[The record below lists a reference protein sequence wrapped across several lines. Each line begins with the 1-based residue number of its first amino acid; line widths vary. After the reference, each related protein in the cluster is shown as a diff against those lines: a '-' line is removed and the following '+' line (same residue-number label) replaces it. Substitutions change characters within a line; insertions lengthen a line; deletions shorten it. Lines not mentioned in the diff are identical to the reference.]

1 MSEYN
6 KKIDGYENI
15 SMDNILLSNEEL
27 QNHSINIAKKHRV
40 SEKYTSCRSLL
51 SRLNNNYKVIYKL
64 YKHLNEIDED
74 KENLSGA
81 SKWLLDNFYKLEEE
95 VKFVRQEVDKD
106 KFLELNVLANGIF
119 EGFPRVYDILF
130 ELVSHTDAKLDEG
143 VIIEFIKSYQKY
155 SILSIAE
162 IWSLSIVIRCC
173 LVENIRNICELVYKD
188 QLKYENIKG
197 LDMNNEELMNFIRK
211 ETNKENKIDFF
222 YIEYLMKKMRSEEY
236 DSGKIKSFI
245 EQNLF
250 EYNITLDEI
259 IEFQHREQAYRQ
271 MAMGNSIMSLNQVS
285 KLNWI
290 SVFES
295 LSVVEKILK
304 DDPCGIYNKMD
315 FESRDYYRS
324 KIEKISKRYNIPEF
338 TISKKAIEL
347 SNRTDDENNKLN
359 HVGYYIVGNGITEL
373 LSCFG
378 YNDRSN
384 KNTKYPYVIYFL
396 PIVIITWILTLLMTM
411 YCYKMSNNVYASL
424 LVLIFSYIPSSTIA
438 INIVNWIVTH
448 NIEPNFL
455 PKLEYINGIDENAST
470 MVVIP
475 TLVTNEK
482 SVDELIDKLEV
493 YYNSNKEDNIYFCI
507 AADFKDSKQEHTE
520 QDNIIIEKAFKKVSK
535 LNEKYK
541 KGDMFFYFHRH
552 RQYSKHEDKWMG
564 WERKRG
570 ALVEL
575 NELLKGSNNTSYS
588 MISSDISHIQNK
600 IKYIITIDA
609 DTNLVMDSAK
619 KLIGTITHPLNK
631 AILSKTRDRVIE
643 GYGIIQPR
651 IGLDIDS
658 TGKSMFTKIF
668 AGQGGIDSY
677 TTAISDVYQDLFFEG
692 IFTGKGIYNLDVFDE
707 VLKRAIP
714 ENCVLSHDLL
724 EGCYIRTGL
733 ATDIELIDS
742 YPSNYSS
749 FCMRLHRWIRGDWQ
763 LLRWLFSKN
772 PLSLLSK
779 WKIKDNLRR
788 SLDPVSTLILIVL
801 GITILPGYW
810 WIWVGFSVFALVLP
824 IILECINCIVCKY
837 YKNITTKMNSDLIYG
852 CKGLLYQALILFVFL
867 PYNAYLMIDAIT
879 RTLYRMCISK
889 KKLLEWTT
897 AADAEK
903 KIKNDMN
910 GYVNTMQVSIYI
922 SVITFAI
929 VYMLSPANI
938 VYALLICLL
947 WVIAPVIACKISE
960 QIEID
965 MEIDINKEDR
975 LLIRRIAKKTWLYYE
990 DFAGKDQNYLP
1001 ADNFQENPYNGVAE
1015 RTSPTNIG
1023 FLLIS
1028 IMSARDLGYISTT
1041 TMLNKINNTLESIQK
1056 LETYEGHLFN
1066 WYDTKS
1072 LNVLFPRYVST
1083 VDSGNFVGYIMTLK
1097 QGLLEY
1103 INKPIV
1109 DKSILEGIRDSI
1121 IACDHEYKDI
1131 EFIIEKENLCMNDF
1145 EKLFV
1150 DLILNEDFYSDIDL
1164 NICDFIKSIIYD
1176 INAVLLNDYHRNCL
1190 NDIADE
1196 YRSDS
1201 LNKLVYEVNINTNML
1216 RLREVYKNILKEIH
1230 DIKIQNEN
1238 ISSCEM
1244 KKVIVLKD
1252 VISNL
1257 IDNID
1262 GFEDKII
1269 DLTKIID
1276 TIVDNTDFTK
1286 LYDFEKDLFSI
1297 GYDIDSN
1304 KLTNSYYDL
1313 LASEAR
1319 LTSYIAVAKKQ
1330 IPQKHWFKLGRSL
1343 SIVDGYR
1350 GLVSWTATMFEYFMP
1365 PLIMKNYSNSLLDE
1379 TYNTVIRAQK
1389 KYGIERDVPWGT
1401 SESGYYKFDMDLNYQ
1416 YKAFGVPDLGL
1427 KRGLSKDM
1435 VVSPYSTVL
1444 ALSFDA
1450 NDCMKNI
1457 KRLINMGMEGKYGLY
1472 EAVDFTGDR
1481 ITLDKENAIVESF
1494 MAHHQGMSFVAIN
1507 NYLNSNI
1514 MQRRF
1519 HADPAVKGAEM
1530 LLQEKIPVR
1539 SIITKEY
1546 KENIK
1551 PLEKS
1556 KNIDNQVIR
1565 EYDDLNYDIPRC
1577 HILSNGKCLSMVT
1590 DSGVGYIKKN
1600 KLQVSRWRED
1610 LVTGNYGVYIFVKN
1624 LNNNDVFSTTY
1635 KPIDTKPD
1643 YYKVKFYQD
1652 KVEFIRKDNDII
1664 TNTKIVVSTEDD
1676 AEIRKVT
1683 ITNNSNESVM
1693 IELTSYLET
1702 VLIDQAADI
1711 AHPAFT
1717 NLFIRTK
1724 PVLEYESIICSRR
1737 PRSEGEQKLWMAHT
1751 ISTKADTIGNLE
1763 YETNRDNFIGRAN
1776 NIKNPKALN
1785 QPLSNTWG
1793 AVLDPIMSL
1802 RKKVDIKAHCSV
1814 DVFFTTSIGNN
1825 MDDILSSVKKY
1836 HDTSCMDRIFELAN
1850 IRSQVES
1857 SYLNF
1862 DEEEITTYQDMISHI
1877 LFLSPSK
1884 RKYQDIMKNNIKAQ
1898 HSLWAYGIS
1907 GDIPIVLVS
1916 IKNEEEIDIVKQV
1929 LNAHEYF
1936 RMKGL
1941 VVDVVILNEDESN
1954 YLQPLQNIIIET
1966 VRSKYGYDLIDK
1978 PGGIFIR
1985 SVNKI
1990 PKEDQILF
1998 YSAARIVLKSGCE
2011 SIKSQLD
2018 YEDCD
2023 YQIEEKIFNE
2033 DNIEYESLDE
2043 DLDLDYFNGYGGF
2056 DKKNK
2061 EYVIRIKEDISTPL
2075 PWINVV
2081 SNKKFGFQVSENGS
2095 GFTWSENSRENK
2107 LTLWSN
2113 DPVID
2118 PSSEAIYIRDDNSGR
2133 IWTTTPLPIRE
2144 RESYTV
2150 HHGHGY
2156 SKFVHDSN
2164 GIQQELVMFVPN
2176 DDSIKISIIK
2186 LKNKSN
2192 SKRKLTLTNYIRP
2205 VMGVSDQTM
2214 QKHVITDM
2222 NEDVMIIKNPYNPDF
2237 SSRVSYMACS
2247 EKVNSYTGDRLEF
2260 LGFNGELKNPA
2271 SLKRKS
2277 LSNTVGAGFDPCA
2290 CIQTCI
2296 ELDLNEEKEVVFLL
2310 GQENDIQNISYM
2322 VDKYTDV
2329 SESKNALDDSIEM
2342 WDDVLGKIQ
2351 VKTPDLSM
2359 DLMINNWLS
2368 YQNICCRIWAR
2379 SAFYQSGGAYGF
2391 RDQLQDSMNALNLIP
2406 DQTREQIL
2414 LHCAHQFVE
2423 GDVQHWWHPGSDD
2436 KGIRTK
2442 FSDDLL
2448 WLPYATIEYI
2458 KNTGDYSILE
2468 ESVHFLEED
2477 ELKEEDERYGVP
2489 RVSEEKASVYNHCI
2503 RSIERSLK
2511 FGEHGIPLMGSGDW
2525 NDGMSTVGNK
2535 GKGESV
2541 WLGWFLYTILGD
2553 FSKICEKM
2561 NDLDV
2566 QKKYND
2572 HAKNILNSIEEN
2584 AWDGKWYKRAYFD
2597 DGTPLGSIENSE
2609 CIIDSLAQSWAVIS
2623 NGADE
2628 IRKEEAM
2635 ESLNK
2640 YLIKEDEGMILLFTP
2655 PFDEGNMNPGYIK
2668 GYVPGVR
2675 ENGGQYTH
2683 AATWVIKAYAMM
2695 GKGDKAWKLYSS
2707 INPINHTRTS
2717 KECLKY
2723 KVEPYVMAADVYS
2736 TNSHIGR
2743 GGWTWYTG
2751 TAGWMYKVG
2760 IEDILGLKK
2769 YGDEI
2774 VIDPCIPKDWE
2785 GYFIEYKHGKS
2796 KYNISIKNPDKVNK
2810 NVKYIAIDGNKN
2822 NSNKLKLIDDNKEHD
2837 VEVILG

>member
-27 QNHSINIAKKHRV
+27 QNHCMNIAKKHIV
-40 SEKYTSCRSLL
+40 SEKYTSCKSLL
-51 SRLNNNYKVIYKL
+51 PRLNNNYNVISKL
-64 YKHLNEIDED
+64 YKHLNEIDE
-74 KENLSGA
+74 ERVNLSGA
-81 SKWLLDNFYKLEEE
+81 SNWLLDNFYKLEEE

-106 KFLELNVLANGIF
+106 RFLELNILANGIF

-130 ELVSHTDAKLDEG
+130 ELVSHTDAKLDEN
-143 VIIEFIKSYQKY
+143 VIIEFIKSYQKH
-155 SILSIAE
+155 SILSMAE

-173 LVENIRNICELVYKD
+173 LIEKIRNICELIYKD
-188 QLKYENIKG
+188 QLKYENIKS
-197 LDMNNEELMNFIRK
+197 LNINNEELMNFIRK
-211 ETNKENKIDFF
+211 EINKENKIDFF
-222 YIEYLMKKMRSEEY
+222 YIEYLMKKMRSEDY
-236 DSGKIKSFI
+236 DLGKIKSFI
-245 EQNLF
+245 EQNLS

-259 IEFQHREQAYRQ
+259 IDIQHKEQAYRQ

-304 DDPCGIYNKMD
+304 NDPCSIYIKMD
-315 FESRDYYRS
+315 FESRDYYRR
-324 KIEKISKRYNIPEF
+324 KIEKISKKYNISEF
-338 TISKKAIEL
+338 EISQKAIEL
-347 SNRTDDENNKLN
+347 SNKIDDKDNKLN

-373 LSCFG
+373 LGCFG
-378 YNDRSN
+378 YKDISN

-396 PIVIITWILTLLMTM
+396 PIIMITWILTLLMTM
-411 YCYKMSNNVYASL
+411 YSYKMSSNIYISL
-424 LVLIFSYIPSSTIA
+424 LAFIFSYIPSSTIG
-438 INIVNWIVTH
+438 ISLVNWVVTH
-448 NIEPNFL
+448 NVEPDYL
-455 PKLEYINGIDENAST
+455 PKLEYSNGIGEDAST

-475 TLVTNEK
+475 TLITNEK
-482 SVDELIDKLEV
+482 AVDELIDKLEV

-507 AADFKDSKQEHTE
+507 AGDFKDSKQETTDKDE
-520 QDNIIIEKAFKKVSK
+520 IIVEKAFKKIRK

-541 KGDMFFYFHRH
+541 KGDIFFYFHRH
-552 RQYSKHEDKWMG
+552 RTYSKQENKWMG

-600 IKYIITIDA
+600 IKYVITIDA

-631 AILSKTRDRVIE
+631 AILSKDRNLVVD

-651 IGLDIDS
+651 IGLDIES

-692 IFTGKGIYNLDVFDE
+692 IFTGKGIYDLNVFDE
-707 VLKRAIP
+707 VLKKSIP
-714 ENCVLSHDLL
+714 ENSILSHDLL

-749 FCMRLHRWIRGDWQ
+749 FSMRLHRWIRGDWQ
-763 LLRWLFSKN
+763 LIKWLFSKN
-772 PLSLLSK
+772 PLSTLSK

-788 SLDPVSTLILIVL
+788 SLDCVSTLILIIL
-801 GITILPGYW
+801 GLTILPGYW
-810 WIWVGFSVFALVLP
+810 WCWVGFSVFAFILP
-824 IILECINCIVCKY
+824 IILEFINCIVCKY
-837 YKNITTKMNSDLIYG
+837 YKNITTKTNSDLIYG
-852 CKGLLYQALILFVFL
+852 CRELLYQALILFAFL
-867 PYNAYLMIDAIT
+867 PYQSYLMLDAIS
-879 RTLYRMCISK
+879 RTLYRVFVSK
-889 KKLLEWTT
+889 SNLLEWTT

-910 GYVNTMQVSIYI
+910 SYLKRMQVCIYV
-922 SVITFAI
+922 SVITFGL
-929 VYMLSPANI
+929 VYILNPTNI
-938 VYALLICLL
+938 IYAFLICLL
-947 WVIAPVIACKISE
+947 WFISPFIAYKISE
-960 QIEID
+960 QID
-965 MEIDINKEDR
+965 RNTKIDIDKEDR
-975 LLIRRIAKKTWLYYE
+975 ILIRKIARKTWLYYE
-990 DFAGKDQNYLP
+990 KFAGKDQNYLP
-1001 ADNFQENPYNGVAE
+1001 ADNFQENPYNGVAK

-1041 TMLNKINNTLESIQK
+1041 TMLNKITNTLETINK
-1056 LETYEGHLFN
+1056 LEKYEGHLFN
-1066 WYDTKS
+1066 WYDNKN
-1072 LNVLFPRYVST
+1072 LNVLLPRYIST
-1083 VDSGNFVGYIMTLK
+1083 VDSGNFVGYLITLK

-1103 INKPIV
+1103 ISKPIV
-1109 DKSILEGIRDSI
+1109 DRSILEGIRDSI
-1121 IACDHEYKDI
+1121 MVCDCEYEDI
-1131 EFIIEKENLCMNDF
+1131 DSIIQKESLCINDF

-1150 DLILNEDFYSDIDL
+1150 ELLLNEQIYNNTDL
-1164 NICDFIKSIIYD
+1164 NIRDFIKSIIND
-1176 INAVLLNDYHRNCL
+1176 INSFLLNDHHKRYL
-1190 NDIADE
+1190 NTIE
-1196 YRSDS
+1196 G
-1201 LNKLVYEVNINTNML
+1201 LNKLVEKVNINTNILTL
-1216 RLREVYKNILKEIH
+1216 RQIYKDILKKI
-1230 DIKIQNEN
+1230 DDMKIQNEDS
-1238 ISSCEM
+1238 ISLN
-1244 KKVIVLKD
+1244 V
-1252 VISNL
+1252 VISDL
-1257 IDNID
+1257 INNID
-1262 GFEDKII
+1262 EFEETII
-1269 DLTKIID
+1269 DLTKTID
-1276 TIVDNTDFTK
+1276 DIVDNTDFTK
-1286 LYDFEKDLFSI
+1286 LYDVEKDLFSI

-1350 GLVSWTATMFEYFMP
+1350 GLVSWTGTMFEYFMP
-1365 PLIMKNYSNSLLDE
+1365 PLIMKNYTNSLLDE

-1389 KYGIERDVPWGT
+1389 KYGTKRDVPWGT

-1435 VVSPYSTVL
+1435 VISPYSTVL
-1444 ALSFDA
+1444 ALLFDQ
-1450 NDCMKNI
+1450 NDCITNI
-1457 KRLINMGMEGKYGLY
+1457 KKLINMGMEGKYGLY
-1472 EAVDFTGDR
+1472 EAIDFTNDR
-1481 ITLDKENAIVESF
+1481 VALDKDSSIVESF
-1494 MAHHQGMSFVAIN
+1494 MAHHQGMSFVTIN
-1507 NYLNSNI
+1507 NYLNFNI
-1514 MQRRF
+1514 MQKRF
-1519 HADPAVKGAEM
+1519 HSDPAVKGAEI

-1546 KENIK
+1546 KEEIK
-1551 PLEKS
+1551 PLEKD
-1556 KNIDNQVIR
+1556 KNIAPKVTR
-1565 EYDDLNYDIPRC
+1565 EYDDINYGIPRC
-1577 HILSNGKCLSMVT
+1577 HILSNGKYLSMVT
-1590 DSGVGYIKKN
+1590 DCGCGYIKKN
-1600 KLQVSRWRED
+1600 RLQISRWRED
-1610 LVTGNYGVYIFVKN
+1610 LVTGNYGLYIFVKN
-1624 LNNNDVFSTTY
+1624 LNNNDIFSTTY

-1643 YYKVKFYQD
+1643 YYKVRFHQD
-1652 KVEFIRKDNDII
+1652 KAEFIRKDNYIT
-1664 TNTKIVVSTEDD
+1664 TNTQVIVSTEDD

-1683 ITNNSNESVM
+1683 ITNNSNESAI

-1737 PRSEGEQKLWMAHT
+1737 PRSEGEQKVWMSHT
-1751 ISTKADTIGNLE
+1751 ISTNANSIGNLE
-1763 YETNRDNFIGRAN
+1763 YETNRGNFIGRGN

-1785 QPLSNTWG
+1785 QPLTNTCG

-1802 RKKVDIKAHCSV
+1802 RKKVNIDVGCSV
-1814 DVFFTTSIGNN
+1814 DVFFTTSIADN
-1825 MDDILSSVKKY
+1825 MEDILSLSKKY
-1836 HDTSCMDRIFELAN
+1836 HDISCMDRIFELSD

-1862 DEEEITTYQDMISHI
+1862 DEEEVTTYQDMISHI
-1877 LFLSPSK
+1877 LYLSPSK
-1884 RKYQDIMKNNIKAQ
+1884 RRYQDIIKNNIKAQ
-1898 HSLWAYGIS
+1898 HSLWGYGIS

-1941 VVDVVILNEDESN
+1941 VVDILILNEDESN
-1954 YLQPLQNIIIET
+1954 YLQPLQDLIIET

-1978 PGGIFIR
+1978 HGGIFIR
-1985 SVNKI
+1985 NANTI
-1990 PKEDQILF
+1990 PREDQVLF

-2018 YEDCD
+2018 YEDYD
-2023 YQIEEKIFNE
+2023 YDIEQKVFNE
-2033 DNIEYESLDE
+2033 DDKEYESSDE
-2043 DLDLDYFNGYGGF
+2043 QLDLDYFNGYGGF
-2056 DKKNK
+2056 SKDKK
-2061 EYVIRIKEDISTPL
+2061 EYVIRITEETSTPL
-2075 PWINVV
+2075 PWINVI

-2095 GFTWSENSRENK
+2095 GYTWSENSRENK

-2118 PSSEAIYIRDDNSGR
+2118 PSSEVIYIRDDYSGR

-2144 RESYTV
+2144 KESYTV

-2156 SKFVHDSN
+2156 SKFIHDSN
-2164 GIQQELVMFVPN
+2164 GIQQELVMFVPT
-2176 DDSIKISIIK
+2176 DKSIKISMIK
-2186 LKNKSN
+2186 LKNKSD

-2214 QKHVITDM
+2214 QKYVITDI
-2222 NEDVMIIKNPYNPDF
+2222 NDDIMIIKNPYNPDY
-2237 SSRVSYMACS
+2237 SPKISYMACS
-2247 EKVNSYTGDRLEF
+2247 EKVSSYTGDRLEF
-2260 LGFNGELKNPA
+2260 LGFNGELKSPA
-2271 SLKRKS
+2271 SLKREG
-2277 LSNTVGAGFDPCA
+2277 LSNNIGAGFDPCA

-2296 ELDLNEEKEVVFLL
+2296 ELDIGEEKDIVFLL
-2310 GQENDIQNISYM
+2310 GQDVEIQNIHHM
-2322 VDKYTDV
+2322 VNEYTNVDRA
-2329 SESKNALDDSIEM
+2329 KNALDKSIKM
-2342 WDDVLGKIQ
+2342 WDDILGKIQ
-2351 VKTPDLSM
+2351 VKTPDKSM
-2359 DLMINNWLS
+2359 DLMLNNWLS

-2406 DQTREQIL
+2406 NQTREQIL

-2423 GDVQHWWHPGSDD
+2423 GDVQHWWHPGPEAD

-2458 KNTGDYSILE
+2458 KNTGDYSILKE
-2468 ESVHFLEED
+2468 EVHFLEEE
-2477 ELKEEDERYGVP
+2477 ELKEEDERYGTP
-2489 RVSEEKASVYNHCI
+2489 RVSKEKGSVYNHCI

-2541 WLGWFLYTILGD
+2541 WLGWFLYTILGG

-2561 NDLDV
+2561 NDLDN

-2572 HAKNILNSIEEN
+2572 YAKKILSSIEEN

-2597 DGTPLGSIENSE
+2597 DGTPLGSIQNSE

-2623 NGADE
+2623 DGGDKG
-2628 IRKEEAM
+2628 RREEAM

-2640 YLIKEDEGMILLFTP
+2640 YLVKEDDGMILLFTP
-2655 PFDEGNMNPGYIK
+2655 PFDEGNINPGYIK

-2695 GKGDKAWKLYSS
+2695 GKGDKAWKLYNS
-2707 INPINHTRTS
+2707 INPINHTRTG
-2717 KECLKY
+2717 KECSKY

-2736 TNSHIGR
+2736 TDSHIGR

-2774 VIDPCIPKDWE
+2774 VIDPCIPNDWKQ
-2785 GYFIEYKHGKS
+2785 YSIEYKYGES
-2796 KYNISIKNPDKVNK
+2796 KYSILIKNPHKVNN
-2810 NVKYIAIDGNKN
+2810 NVKYITVNGNKK
-2822 NSNKLKLIDDNKEHD
+2822 NSNKIKLIDDKKEHNI
-2837 VEVILG
+2837 EVILG